1 MSAAAADQVVDVE
14 VDEDKKADYFTTPS
28 WCVRR
33 FLEEWGPARAGTWV
47 EPTAGNGA
55 IIRAV
60 NAVWRGAPIDWRA
73 TELREREREALAAI
87 PGLQFRICNFLTVDD
102 EPDEE
107 VAVVLD
113 NPPFS
118 RAFECL
124 MQAHRLYPR
133 AEIAFLL
140 RLAFKASKERHA
152 FMRHHMPDEYSLP
165 DRPSF
170 DGIAGD
176 NSDYA
181 WFRWPADW
189 VRRVGQTRM
198 LNTTT
203 LEERQRDRGHR
214 IVAVNPQREMFG

>member
-1 MSAAAADQVVDVE
+1 MSAAGDVQVIE
-14 VDEDKKADYFTTPS
+14 VDEDKAADYFTTPS

-33 FLEEWGPARAGTWV
+33 LLEEWGPTRAGAWV

-60 NAVWRGAPIDWRA
+60 NAVWRGDPITWRA
-73 TELREREREALAAI
+73 MELREVEREALAAI
-87 PGLQFRICNFLTVDD
+87 PGLEFRICNFLTVDD
-102 EPDEE
+102 EPDED
-107 VAVVLD
+107 VAVVID

-118 RAFECL
+118 KAFECL
-124 MQAHRLYPR
+124 MQAHRLYPN
-133 AEIAFLL
+133 AEIVFLL
-140 RLAFKASKERHA
+140 RLAFKASKGRHA

-165 DRPSF
+165 DRASF
-170 DGIAGD
+170 DGIGGD

-181 WFRWPADW
+181 WLRWPADW
-189 VRRVGQTRM
+189 VRRIGHGRI
-198 LNTTT
+198 LNSTP